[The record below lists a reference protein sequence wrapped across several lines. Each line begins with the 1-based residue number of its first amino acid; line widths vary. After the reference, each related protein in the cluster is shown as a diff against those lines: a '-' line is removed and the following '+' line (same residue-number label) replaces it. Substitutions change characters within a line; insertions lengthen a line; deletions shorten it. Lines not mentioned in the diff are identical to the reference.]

1 MLQSIADTLKTHRW
15 LAFLVLGVLALL
27 FAVWGAYGV
36 VTLNFNSSSYG
47 LKVNGEEVSA
57 QTLNNAW
64 QQSQAQ
70 LTQQLHGAQLSAVQ
84 KTTLQR
90 QLMDQYV
97 RQTLLRQR
105 AQQQG
110 FRASDADVAAA
121 YRSEP
126 AFQVDGKFDPRAARA
141 ALAQAGMTPQA
152 YEADR
157 RQALQTAQL
166 SEGIEISDFLTP
178 TEMSR
183 IYALEN
189 EQRQVRFALLPASH
203 YADAVKIDDAS
214 IAAWYHSHQSDYMS
228 PESVDLQYAQLR
240 LDHVA
245 SQVKVTP
252 EQLQAYYQKNKS
264 HYSQPEK
271 RHAHHILIP
280 IAAPK
285 DAKADA
291 AALDKARQVLA
302 QLKAGKNFGA
312 LARKYSSDPGSAA
325 HGGDLGWAERDA
337 YVPAFANA
345 LFSMKVGQVSQP
357 VKTQFG
363 YHIIRLDGIEPAHV
377 PSLDEVHAQVLAQ
390 YRRDQAASLF
400 GDRQDQL
407 QQALDSG
414 TTNDVAALVK
424 QFGLSGGEI
433 KDFTRTSGGAPLGS
447 KPELIT
453 SVFSDDALTGGRIE
467 GPVALAD
474 DRIVIFKVL
483 AHHLPAPQPIA
494 SVHDEIVAAITE
506 SESTAAAKA
515 AADAAVKRLQGGAS
529 FDAVAKSLDVS
540 AAPAA
545 YIGRSDPQVPVQVRD
560 AAFTAPQPVGGKPV
574 YRDLALDDG
583 GAALLAVSAVKP
595 GTLGTNSKNDEQL
608 VDQYMQRDRDGE
620 LAAYLQEMARRSHI
634 VRNPSVFQ

>member
-1 MLQSIADTLKTHRW
+1 MLQSIADKLKTHRW

-36 VTLNFNSSSYG
+36 VTLNFNSSNYG
-47 LKVNGEEVSA
+47 LKINGEEISA
-57 QTLNNAW
+57 DTLNNAW
-64 QQSQAQ
+64 QQRQAQ
-70 LTQQLHGAQLSAVQ
+70 YTQQLHGAQLTGAQ

-90 QLMDQYV
+90 QLMDEYV

-105 AQQQG
+105 AQQEG
-110 FRASDADVAAA
+110 FRASNADLAAA
-121 YRSEP
+121 YRDEP
-126 AFQVDGKFDPRAARA
+126 AFQVDGKFDPSAARA
-141 ALAQAGMTPQA
+141 ALAQAGMTPQS

-178 TEMSR
+178 TELSR

-189 EQRQVRFALLPASH
+189 EQREVRFALLPVSH

-228 PESVDLQYAQLR
+228 LESVDLQYAELR
-240 LDHVA
+240 LDQVA

-252 EQLQAYYQKNKS
+252 ADLQAYYQKNES

-291 AALDKARQVLA
+291 AALAM
-302 QLKAGKNFGA
+302 
-312 LARKYSSDPGSAA
+312 KYSSDPGSAA

-345 LFSMKVGQVSQP
+345 LFSMKVGQISQP

-390 YRRDQAASLF
+390 YRREQATSLF

-407 QQALDSG
+407 QQALDNG
-414 TTNDVAALVK
+414 TTNDVAALAK
-424 QFGLSGGEI
+424 QFNLSGGEV
-433 KDFTRTSGGAPLGS
+433 KDFTRTSGAAPLGS
-447 KPELIT
+447 KPELI
-453 SVFSDDALTGGRIE
+453 SAVFSDDALTGGRIE

-474 DRIVIFKVL
+474 DQIVVFKVL

-494 SVHDEIVAAITE
+494 SVRDEIVAAITK

-515 AADAAVKRLQGGAS
+515 AADAALERLQGGAS
-529 FDAVAKSLDVS
+529 FDQVVKSLGVS

-545 YIGRSDPQVPVQVRD
+545 YVGRSDPQVPVQVRE
-560 AAFTAPQPVGGKPV
+560 AAFTAPHPMGGKPV

-608 VDQYMQRDRDGE
+608 VGQYMKRDRDGE
-620 LAAYLQEMARRSHI
+620 LAAYLQDLERRSHI